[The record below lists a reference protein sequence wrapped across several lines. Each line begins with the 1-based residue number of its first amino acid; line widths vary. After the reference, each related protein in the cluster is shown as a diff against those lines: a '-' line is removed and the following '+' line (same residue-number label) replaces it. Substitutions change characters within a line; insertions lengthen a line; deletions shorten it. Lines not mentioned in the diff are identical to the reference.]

1 MMDLRQS
8 LDGSLWFTA
17 GEGQDMADMS
27 QAGLVDLSIFE
38 QVCFPLEQVN
48 EAISGIENRNGGF
61 SNYVIHP

>member
-1 MMDLRQS
+1 
-8 LDGSLWFTA
+8 
-17 GEGQDMADMS
+17 MADMS